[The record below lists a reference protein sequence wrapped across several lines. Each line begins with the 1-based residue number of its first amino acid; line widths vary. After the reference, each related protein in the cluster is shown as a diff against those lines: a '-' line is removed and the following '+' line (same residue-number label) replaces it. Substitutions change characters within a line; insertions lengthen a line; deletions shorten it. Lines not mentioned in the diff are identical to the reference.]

1 MDSFDNNLKMDHL
14 LSVLDGDAKPSIQSI
29 GSSRIL
35 YAECHTALKALKR
48 DYGNP
53 IVVSHLLVKSLL
65 ELPPI
70 KSNDRIAL
78 RNFHPK
84 LKIYITWLKSI
95 GYEVPIYF
103 KENLAKALLC
113 LSSCNMRNEF
123 YKVTCNLDILDGDVD
138 LIFLEQWLE
147 KRLKIFFNAIA
158 NIIATP
164 RTKTDN
170 QHQEKDRKQIN
181 AFHNSTPQS
190 PDKSRKTTKTLLF
203 CLCSQ
208 DHRIMDCVKFK
219 QKTATKRKRMLKECQ
234 SEFRC
239 CVDGCRQNTIPFYIK
254 NLEII
259 KTVIQIIEN
268 NHFHKIISLTMAT

>member
-1 MDSFDNNLKMDHL
+1 MASFDNNLKMDRL
-14 LSVLDGDAKPSIQSI
+14 LSVLDGDAKRSIQSI
-29 GSSRIL
+29 GSSGIF
-35 YAECHTALKALKR
+35 YATALKALKR
-48 DYGNP
+48 YYRNP
-53 IVVSHLLVKSLL
+53 IIVSHLCVKSLFKF
-65 ELPPI
+65 PAI

-78 RNFHPK
+78 RNFHQK
-84 LKIYITWLKSI
+84 LKITITWLKSI
-95 GYEVPIYF
+95 GYEVPI
-103 KENLAKALLC
+103 KSNENLAKALLC
-113 LSSCNMRNEF
+113 LPYNMRNEF

-138 LIFLEQWLE
+138 LTFLERWLE
-147 KRLKIFFNAIA
+147 KRLKIIFNSIA
-158 NIIATP
+158 EIIATQG
-164 RTKTDN
+164 TKTDI
-170 QHQEKDRKQIN
+170 QHQKMDKERKQIN
-181 AFHNSTPQS
+181 LFHNSI
-190 PDKSRKTTKTLLF
+190 PDKSKKTTKTLV
-203 CLCSQ
+203 CYLCSQ